1 CGLGWFYVFG
11 HVFGFLI
18 VSHTRTRENP
28 EYDFVNKS
36 MNWSSAQQY
45 CRQNF
50 KDLATVR
57 NETDWQ
63 RIYVKTD
70 SQNSW
75 IGLYRDSNI
84 SWSDGS
90 SFSFNKTRFSLLL
103 WPNYAQCGF
112 YYKPDTAGWR
122 FESCTYAYAFVCYS
136 FKPGD
141 FQITS
146 FK

>member
-1 CGLGWFYVFG
+1 KIFFIFTIFLWIFFLSLQPLKG
-11 HVFGFLI
+11 HSSL
-18 VSHTRTRENP
+18 SNP
-28 EYDFVNKS
+28 EYVFVNKS

-63 RIYVKTD
+63 KIYVKTD

-84 SWSDGS
+84 FWSDGS

-122 FESCTYAYAFVCYS
+122 FESCTYAYAFVCYTKNHKLI
-136 FKPGD
+136 F
-141 FQITS
+141 
-146 FK
+146 

>member
-1 CGLGWFYVFG
+1 
-11 HVFGFLI
+11 
-18 VSHTRTRENP
+18 
-28 EYDFVNKS
+28 NKS

-57 NETDWQ
+57 NDTDWQ
-63 RIYVKTD
+63 RISVKTD

-84 SWSDGS
+84 FWSDGS
-90 SFSFNKTRFSLLL
+90 SFSFNKTRFSLFL

-112 YYKPDTAGWR
+112 YYKPNIDGWK
-122 FESCTYAYAFVCYS
+122 FELCTNGYAFVCYS

-141 FQITS
+141 FQIT
-146 FK
+146 